1 MLANTARTSALRHS
15 YILGNELRREMGPH
29 NKTSS
34 PTTGGSLRVA
44 LQSSGHLRDLCSSN
58 ATFKPLQSMVQ
69 RCRAT
74 SAVCDLFLH
83 TWDTLSPATSTWHT
97 WGAASTS
104 SISSAKCVE
113 MVQARLGPVAVLVD
127 RQPNAWTNLTW
138 KFAVDRN
145 NPKGPDRD
153 THASVHGIR
162 SVIRGAARAAGLRQA
177 HERASAAYDV
187 SIRIRPDL
195 YQRKNEKDRAEPI
208 RLKLN
213 QVCAVP
219 SAAWPLIAAAQ
230 RCATCVK
237 GCDDQMVPGR
247 SRSTDMVT
255 RSSSNQSPAHL
266 QIG

>member
-1 MLANTARTSALRHS
+1 MFLSCARQRGANITCAPGARRMSPRNGTFSLAA
-15 YILGNELRREMGPH
+15 
-29 NKTSS
+29 
-34 PTTGGSLRVA
+34 GGSLRVA

-97 WGAASTS
+97 WWPASTS
-104 SISSAKCVE
+104 STSSAECVK
-113 MVQARLGPVAVLVD
+113 MVRARLGPVAVAVD
-127 RQPNAWTNLTW
+127 RQPNAPDAWTNLTW

-145 NPKGPDRD
+145 NPRGADRD
-153 THASVHGIR
+153 THVSLYGIR
-162 SVIRGAARAAGLRQA
+162 SVIRGVARAAGLRQA
-177 HERASAAYDV
+177 HERASAVSYDV

-195 YQRKNEKDRAEPI
+195 YQRENAKDRAEPI

-230 RCATCVK
+230 PCTTCVK

-255 RSSSNQSPAHL
+255 RSRSNQ
-266 QIG
+266 